1 MTASSFK
8 RRENVY
14 AQRAC
19 KEDIRCSGTGRR
31 QARSYRSPLAE
42 RIKKGTGEAR
52 RLDAGDRPSPD
63 LRKWFAHDRKKYEA
77 FCRRYLDEL
86 RTQPECAKAV
96 CRLRK
101 WVETEPVTLLYA
113 ARDTACNHARVVRHL
128 LLDDVETLLEEAR
141 IRSLHENRE

>member
-1 MTASSFK
+1 MHNVRVK
-8 RRENVY
+8 RIYDAAEPEDGKRVLIDRLWPRGLKKE
-14 AQRAC
+14 RA
-19 KEDIRCSGTGRR
+19 K
-31 QARSYRSPLAE
+31 
-42 RIKKGTGEAR
+42 
-52 RLDAGDRPSPD
+52 LDAWMREIAPSPD